1 MYCPGKTNI
10 ANGLFHLHSVDQVD
24 HREDNSFVRPL
35 AESCIHIALW
45 PRETEEASHDDEE
58 LMRVKHFKSVISL
71 YPQVKDKLWVYGEL
85 LLHSRRVVVPR
96 LLCSRVIWRALG
108 YSEDQVWAL

>member
-10 ANGLFHLHSVDQVD
+10 ANGLSHLHSVDQVD
-24 HREDNSFVRPL
+24 HQEDNSFVRPL

-58 LMRVKHFKSVISL
+58 LMRVKHFKSTHFPVCTSERQIMG
-71 YPQVKDKLWVYGEL
+71 LW
-85 LLHSRRVVVPR
+85 
-96 LLCSRVIWRALG
+96 
-108 YSEDQVWAL
+108 